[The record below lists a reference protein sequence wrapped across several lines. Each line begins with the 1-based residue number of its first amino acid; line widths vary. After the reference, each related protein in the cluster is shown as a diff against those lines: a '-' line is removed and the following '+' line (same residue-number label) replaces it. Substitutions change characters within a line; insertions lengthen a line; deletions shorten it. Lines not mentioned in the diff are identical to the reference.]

1 MPGWRREVAAGWR
14 ELGNKLATYRLVR
27 LSGWQVRRLAGA
39 PLAESVA
46 ALYRLDPATTVFRLE
61 RLAYERTI
69 AACRREPAPR
79 QILGREDAAG
89 PPEKSLIL
97 LHAGLGMGL
106 AEAVLPALRP
116 ASPAPLVDAAL
127 ARFLDLCRGSS
138 WPGYERVAV
147 ESFGAM
153 VRMFHAPLTLAVGR
167 GLRRLDPEL
176 AGCFWHG
183 AGRALYFHP
192 AGLLRLVGGAAR
204 HAERCRREPPP
215 EHRLDAL
222 AGLSFA
228 AAMVNLGHP
237 EIVERLL
244 AQVGDRPPEA
254 AAFTHGVASCL
265 VARRH
270 TTPEDPA
277 VRAFLDHRP
286 PGAERRQSD
295 LWERLV
301 RNPCSDCLERIYP
314 RLLASRRLD
323 ALARYSPLAALGEC

>member
-1 MPGWRREVAAGWR
+1 MPGKGREVAAGWR

-27 LSGWQVRRLAGA
+27 ISSLQVRRLAGA

-46 ALYRLDPATTVFRLE
+46 SLYRLDPATTVFRLE
-61 RLAYERTI
+61 RLAYERTLD
-69 AACRREPAPR
+69 ACRREGAPR
-79 QILGREDAAG
+79 EILGREDAAG

-97 LHAGLGMGL
+97 LHVGLGMGL
-106 AEAVLPALRP
+106 AETVLPALRP

-127 ARFLDLCRGSS
+127 RRFLDLCRASS

-153 VRMFHAPLTLAVGR
+153 VRMFHAPLILAVDR
-167 GLRRLDPEL
+167 GLQRIDPEL
-176 AGCFWHG
+176 AGCLWHG
-183 AGRALYFHP
+183 AGRALYFRP
-192 AGLLRLVGGAAR
+192 AGFLRLSGGAAR
-204 HAERCRREPPP
+204 HAERCRREPPA

-228 AAMVNLGHP
+228 AAMVNLRHP

-244 AQVGDRPPEA
+244 AGLGGHAAET
-254 AAFTHGVASCL
+254 AAFTHGVAACL

-277 VRAFLDHRP
+277 VGTFLDYRP
-286 PGAERRQSD
+286 AGAERWRND

-301 RNPCSDCLERIYP
+301 RSPCSDCLERLYP
-314 RLLASRRLD
+314 RLLAGRRLD
-323 ALARYSPLAALGEC
+323 ALARYSPLAELGG